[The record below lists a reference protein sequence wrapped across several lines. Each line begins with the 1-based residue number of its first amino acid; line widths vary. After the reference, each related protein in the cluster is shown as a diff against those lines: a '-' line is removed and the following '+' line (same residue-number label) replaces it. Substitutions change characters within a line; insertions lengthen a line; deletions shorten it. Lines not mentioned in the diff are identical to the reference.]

1 MKRSLT
7 DLIRKKEPGRQGFAD
22 SILSRVTSK
31 AWENDADIED
41 PGAAERS
48 GKAKWRGTLI
58 LGFQAL
64 GVVYGDIGTSPLY
77 VISSTFLDGAPSEE
91 DIVGVI
97 SLIIWSLTALLV
109 IKYAAIVLRADD
121 NGQGGTFALYSLL
134 KRQAEL
140 GNSGKLME
148 SDRHLSQY
156 SIGRGDTRL
165 ASRLSRRKRTQSA
178 PPGGLPTVTEYST
191 KLVDWRQRFIE
202 NRHTQNILRVL
213 VVAGVGMI
221 MGDGVL
227 TPAISVVSACEGLQQ
242 ASANITR
249 SMIVIIAIVILAGLF
264 MIQQFG
270 TKFVGYLFS
279 PIILVWFLF
288 NSVVG
293 IYNIAKYRPVIFKA
307 FGPNYWFSFFLR
319 NQKGGWQAL
328 GGVVLCITGV
338 EALFADLGHFNRPS
352 IQISTFCIVYPALII
367 TYLGQGSYLL
377 AHPDAFDA
385 MFWKSLPQGTF
396 WPMFVVA
403 TLAAIIASQALIS
416 AVFQIVSQAIV
427 QGFFP
432 RFHVYHTSRE
442 HRGQVYIPLINY
454 LLMAL
459 CLIIVGTF
467 QTSTNIGRAYG
478 ISVLADMF
486 LTTHFMT
493 LVLMTIWRLPLP
505 LVVLWYCV
513 FAPIEATY
521 LSSALEKIPTGGWF
535 SVMMSGIYT
544 CIMLLWFW
552 GNSKKKAFYGRK
564 KLKLHQFLALMGD
577 DGKDEQTS
585 MTIASQ
591 KIALK
596 ASATKLK
603 RVRGVGLYYGED
615 IHGVPPVLL
624 QMVSR
629 TPVLYEVNIFV
640 TNRFVPIPEVLPS
653 ERILVEQL
661 GVSGFYHIVARYG
674 YMEEVKQDDAFV
686 RVLLERVL
694 HLLLIT
700 LQERASAMPTLHHD
714 LGLPASHKVPPPSD
728 TNFKAR
734 DDSAK
739 HDTPLTAG
747 GAAAEVQLTPVTTT
761 AAQPAAAAADGA
773 PAPTLV
779 EIPGQGRSLS
789 PSDHVPEPFLYRNL
803 EEVANKLAT
812 APKEVATRYHRAAI
826 VADEIRVVKHA
837 ANQHNVVFI
846 LGHTHVVLPKRIPFW
861 SVPRRILLELPFKMF
876 ADAFS
881 EPADSI
887 FNIPSAH
894 LLEIGLPYT
903 LDA

>member
-1 MKRSLT
+1 MPSR
-7 DLIRKKEPGRQGFAD
+7 GGFAD

-41 PGAAERS
+41 TEAAERTR
-48 GKAKWRGTLI
+48 KPHWRTTFL
-58 LGFQAL
+58 LAFQAL

-77 VISSTFLDGAPSEE
+77 VISSTFTDGVPSED

-97 SLIIWSLTALLV
+97 SLIIWSLTSLLV
-109 IKYAAIVLRADD
+109 IKYACIVLRADD

-140 GNSGKLME
+140 GKKGKLLE
-148 SDRHLSQY
+148 SDRNLSQY

-165 ASRLSRRKRTQSA
+165 VSRLSRRKRAASA
-178 PPGGLPTVTEYST
+178 PAGGLPTVTEYST
-191 KLVDWRQRFIE
+191 KLCDWRQRLIE
-202 NRHTQNILRVL
+202 SRHTQSILRVL

-249 SMIVIIAIVILAGLF
+249 SIIVIIAIVILAALF
-264 MIQQFG
+264 LIQQFG
-270 TKFVGYLFS
+270 TKFVGSLFS
-279 PIILVWFLF
+279 PVILVWFVF
-288 NSVVG
+288 NTVVG
-293 IYNIAKYRPVIFKA
+293 LYNIIMYRPEIFKA

-319 NQKGGWQAL
+319 NQQSGWQAL

-338 EALFADLGHFNRPS
+338 EALFADLGHFNRPA
-352 IQISTFCIVYPALII
+352 IQMSTFFIVFPALII

-377 AHPDAFDA
+377 AHPEAYDA
-385 MFWKSLPQGTF
+385 MFWKALPSGTF

-403 TLAAIIASQALIS
+403 TMAAIIASQALIS

-432 RFHVYHTSRE
+432 RFHVYHTNRE

-454 LLMAL
+454 LLMTL

-467 QTSTNIGRAYG
+467 QTSTNIGKAYG
-478 ISVLADMF
+478 IAVLADMF

-493 LVLMTIWRLPLP
+493 LVVLTIWRLPLP
-505 LVVLWYCV
+505 FVVLWYAV

-535 SVMMSGIYT
+535 SVMMSAIYT
-544 CIMLLWFW
+544 GIMLLWFW
-552 GNSKKKAFYGRK
+552 GSSKKKRFYGRK
-564 KLKLHQFLALMGD
+564 TLKLHQFLALMGD

-585 MTIASQ
+585 MTIAAQ

-596 ASATKLK
+596 SSSTKLK

-615 IHGVPPVLL
+615 IHTVPPVLL

-629 TPVLYEVNIFV
+629 MPVLYEVNIFV
-640 TNRFVPIPEVLPS
+640 TNRFVPIPEVLDS

-674 YMEEVKQDDAFV
+674 YMEEVRQDDAFV
-686 RVLLERVL
+686 RALLERVL
-694 HLLLIT
+694 HLLYIT
-700 LQERASAMPTLHHD
+700 LQDRACAMPTLHHE
-714 LGLPASHKVPPPSD
+714 LGLSDAHKVPPPST
-728 TNFKAR
+728 TNFKHRNDAPKEEVP
-734 DDSAK
+734 AN
-739 HDTPLTAG
+739 G
-747 GAAAEVQLTPVTTT
+747 GTAAAEVQLTTVST
-761 AAQPAAAAADGA
+761 PATNGAIDSNSNSIGA
-773 PAPTLV
+773 PGGPAPVLKD
-779 EIPGQGRSLS
+779 IPTTSRSLS
-789 PSDHVPEPFLYRNL
+789 PNDAVPEPFLYRNL
-803 EEVANKLAT
+803 EEVANKLAM
-812 APKEVATRYHRAAI
+812 APKEVAARYHRAAI

-837 ANQHNVVFI
+837 ANQHNVVFV
-846 LGHTHVVLPKRIPFW
+846 LGHTHVVLPKSIPFW
-861 SVPRRILLELPFKMF
+861 HLPRRILLELPYKMF

-887 FNIPSAH
+887 FNIPSQH